1 FAKEVANRVMFI
13 DGGNFLEDG
22 TPEQIFT
29 NPKHE
34 RTKDFLDKVLNI

>member
-1 FAKEVANRVMFI
+1 MFI

-22 TPEQIFT
+22 TPEQIFS
-29 NPKHE
+29 NPKHD

>member
-1 FAKEVANRVMFI
+1 CL

-22 TPEQIFT
+22 SPEQVFE
-29 NPKHE
+29 NPPTP